1 MPEMDGY
8 EFVEIIKQHPNTS
21 NIPPYFVTAISD
33 EPKHVNKA
41 YDLGAI
47 DFYSS
52 R

>member
-8 EFVEIIKQHPNTS
+8 EFVDNKQHPNTQTFH
-21 NIPPYFVTAISD
+21 YFVTAISD